1 MKKKY
6 EETLEGCKFI
16 FRVDFFQLCYDS
28 EDKNQ
33 EQLGDKCLSLQM
45 LARKLK
51 RQKKNGSIE
60 NIRLPIFLQNHYI
73 RKYSIFLPL
82 GKWNKF
88 AGKSKLSNY
97 LITRLPPTSFVFRL
111 PGMRLNWT
119 SRPHQLYQRYMHF
132 YSENLTEEEKQL
144 IERENLRIDKKSGH
158 RGPEWDC
165 FAEMFWK
172 LLQEY

>member
-45 LARKLK
+45 FAQNLK
-51 RQKKNGSIE
+51 KQKSDGSFK
-60 NIRLPIFLQNHYI
+60 NIRLPVFLQNYYVK
-73 RKYSIFLPL
+73 KYSIFLPL

-88 AGKSKLSNY
+88 AGKNKLANY
-97 LITRLPPTSFVFRL
+97 LITHLPITNVVFRL

-119 SRPHQLYQRYMHF
+119 SRPHQLYQRYMNI
-132 YSENLTEEEKQL
+132 YSENLTDEEKL
-144 IERENLRIDKKSGH
+144 IIERENLRTDKKSGH

-172 LLQEY
+172 VLQGY